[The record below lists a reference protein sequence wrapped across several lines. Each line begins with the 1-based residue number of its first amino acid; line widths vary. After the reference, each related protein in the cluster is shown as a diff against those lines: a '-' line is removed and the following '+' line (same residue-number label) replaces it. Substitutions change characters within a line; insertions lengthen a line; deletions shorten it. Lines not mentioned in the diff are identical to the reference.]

1 MAECSDGS
9 VIFRFADAE
18 DLKRSKE
25 IREELEA
32 EMKSS
37 SFAVGRLE
45 LEPTEKNSELLG
57 ESQGVESDVGMS
69 KLKSEI
75 LIEGTVEEDGGRVY
89 LVTEEPE
96 SKIEG
101 KSAELEVA
109 TEISNSV
116 GFCEDHE
123 LGKDEVLDGVHENVN
138 NELNEKEAN
147 LEVESD
153 IGQEMLDSTGICE
166 THGAVKVEVS
176 GSKTALEVKQVCLE
190 KESSI
195 RDAQKQEL
203 EEHFIS
209 VETGIE
215 DPRYDEVTII
225 EPEEVTIVDSKELEP
240 AESVERD
247 GEMKNIALQSEEIL
261 DAEKS
266 FDVDGVRKGKCRDEV
281 LHVDV
286 VSTVCDDNLQIPIS
300 EMSEESVDA
309 ARVSREMLEDREALE
324 AFVLT
329 VADLNMDAEP
339 SPVPVQSAGVN
350 DTAETSI
357 MQVAVV
363 EHANP
368 ESGNENV
375 EESTRAIAISTPT
388 LSLSSG
394 AAMLP
399 HPSKALTGGEDAYF
413 VACKNWFGV
422 ADGVGQWSFEGI
434 NAGLYARELMENC
447 EKIVSEWGK
456 LESTTPDQ
464 VLAKS
469 AAAARSPGSSTVLVG
484 YFDGQVL
491 HVANIGDSGFIVI
504 RNGTV
509 YRRSTPMVYGFNFPL
524 QIGRGD
530 DPTKLIQSYAIDLDE
545 GDVIVTAT
553 DGLFDNL
560 YEQEV
565 AAIVNKSLQINS
577 KPGEIAKFLALKAQE
592 VGRSASTRSPFAD
605 AAHSAGYPTYI
616 GGKLDDV
623 TVVVSIVQRSIT

>member
-18 DLKRSKE
+18 DLKRSEE
-25 IREELEA
+25 IREELEG

-37 SFAVGRLE
+37 SFAAERLE
-45 LEPTEKNSELLG
+45 LEPTEKNSELVG

-69 KLKSEI
+69 RLESEI
-75 LIEGTVEEDGGRVY
+75 LIEGTVEADGGRVC

-101 KSAELEVA
+101 QSAELEVA

-123 LGKDEVLDGVHENVN
+123 LGKDEILDGVHENVN
-138 NELNEKEAN
+138 SELSKKEAN
-147 LEVESD
+147 SEVESD
-153 IGQEMLDSTGICE
+153 IAQEMPDSIGICE
-166 THGAVKVEVS
+166 THEAVKIEVP
-176 GSKTALEVKQVCLE
+176 GSEIALEVKKVCLE
-190 KESSI
+190 KERFI
-195 RDAQKQEL
+195 RDAPKQEL
-203 EEHFIS
+203 EEHFFS
-209 VETGIE
+209 VETGTK
-215 DPRYDEVTII
+215 DPRYDEVTVM
-225 EPEEVTIVDSKELEP
+225 EPEGVTIMDSKELKP

-247 GEMKNIALQSEEIL
+247 GETKNIALWSDEIL
-261 DAEKS
+261 DGERS
-266 FDVDGVRKGKCRDEV
+266 FDVDGMRKGECRDEV
-281 LHVDV
+281 LPVDV
-286 VSTVCDDNLQIPIS
+286 VSTICDDNLQIPIS
-300 EMSEESVDA
+300 EVNEESVDD
-309 ARVSREMLEDREALE
+309 ARVSREILEDCKALE

-329 VADLNMDAEP
+329 VADRDMDAA
-339 SPVPVQSAGVN
+339 SSSIPVESAGVN
-350 DTAETSI
+350 DTAETSV
-357 MQVAVV
+357 MQVAVA

-368 ESGNENV
+368 ESSNENV
-375 EESTRAIAISTPT
+375 EESTREIAISTPT

-422 ADGVGQWSFEGI
+422 ADGVGQWSFQGI

-491 HVANIGDSGFIVI
+491 HVVNIGDSGFVVI
-504 RNGTV
+504 RNGTI

-530 DPTKLIQSYAIDLDE
+530 DPLKLIQPYAINLDE

-577 KPGEIAKFLALKAQE
+577 KPREIAEFLASKAQE
-592 VGRSASTRSPFAD
+592 VGRSSSTRSPFAD
-605 AAHSAGYPTYI
+605 AAHAAGYPTYI